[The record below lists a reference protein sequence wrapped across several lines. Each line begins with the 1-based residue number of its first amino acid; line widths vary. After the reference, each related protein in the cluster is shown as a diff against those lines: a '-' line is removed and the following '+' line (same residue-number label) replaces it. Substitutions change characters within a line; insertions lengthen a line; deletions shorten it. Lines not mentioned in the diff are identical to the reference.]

1 MQNPSFWR
9 EACEIK
15 HFVCCIYLVFWK
27 TFDTVSHEICLYKL
41 HHYGIRGIT
50 NNWLKLS
57 LVNRNQYTYIDENN
71 STPHHISYGV
81 PQGSVLELFIL
92 FLNDLHISVKR
103 SKVHHFVDNTNLLL
117 INKLHKKIN
126 KSVNRNL
133 ALLVKWLRWN
143 KILHCFR

>member
-1 MQNPSFWR
+1 M
-9 EACEIK
+9 
-15 HFVCCIYLVFWK
+15 
-27 TFDTVSHEICLYKL
+27 
-41 HHYGIRGIT
+41 HHYGIRGIA

-92 FLNDLHISVKR
+92 FLNKLHISVKR
-103 SKVHHFVDNTNLLL
+103 SKVHHFVENTNLLL

-126 KSVNRNL
+126 KLVNRDL
-133 ALLVKWLRWN
+133 ALLVKWLRSN
-143 KILHCFR
+143 KILHCLINKELNFLINGQRINTCKPVKYLGVTLH